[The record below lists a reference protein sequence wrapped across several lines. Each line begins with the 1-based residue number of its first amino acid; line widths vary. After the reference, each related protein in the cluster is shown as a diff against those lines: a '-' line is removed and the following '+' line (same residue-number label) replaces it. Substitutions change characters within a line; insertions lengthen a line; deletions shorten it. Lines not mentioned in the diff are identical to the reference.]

1 MESFEQDRAK
11 AQIFCI
17 FRRTALISSEQVMNM
32 QVFIVEL
39 CTDWGVFGRCLPIAV
54 GYNESQV
61 KFYWVEYF
69 ILQMWNIGTFVFLI
83 CTLDLSEFNANV
95 MTGNNEAYQRSPYDP
110 GIQK

>member
-1 MESFEQDRAK
+1 MSKTEPKHKYFAFFG
-11 AQIFCI
+11 A
-17 FRRTALISSEQVMNM
+17 ALISSEQVMNM
-32 QVFIVEL
+32 QVFIIEL

-83 CTLDLSEFNANV
+83 CK
-95 MTGNNEAYQRSPYDP
+95 GKNELFEQNL
-110 GIQK
+110 GLLENKN